1 VAGAWQRAAGGA
13 TEPFLR
19 LPRLSVQVHGR
30 ATTEPTPQKVK
41 GGRGEGQGRD
51 YTRAHVLA
59 KIKCMYLV
67 GYIYIYMFVC
77 MYVCMYV
84 CLHEIL
90 HVYGCMCVY

>member
-1 VAGAWQRAAGGA
+1 MAGAWQRAAGGA

-30 ATTEPTPQKVK
+30 STTEPTPQKVK

-67 GYIYIYMFVC
+67 GYIYMFVC

-84 CLHEIL
+84 CWHEIL